1 MTAKKCLQAGAF
13 PWKEI
18 SLPAKANRTK
28 TKMAGNIDDACL
40 DEYHFPRRDE
50 SFGIASAPGEWV
62 GDYDYA
68 SELDVSDLVSS
79 SALYYF
85 I

>member
-1 MTAKKCLQAGAF
+1 MERDFIT
-13 PWKEI
+13 
-18 SLPAKANRTK
+18 AKANRTK

-40 DEYHFPRRDE
+40 DEYPRLDE
-50 SFGIASAPGEWV
+50 IRFGFASPGWV
-62 GDYDYA
+62 GGYDYA

-79 SALYYF
+79 IALYCF

>member
-1 MTAKKCLQAGAF
+1 MDRVALH
-13 PWKEI
+13 
-18 SLPAKANRTK
+18 AKANTTK

-40 DEYHFPRRDE
+40 DEYHVRRLD
-50 SFGIASAPGEWV
+50 EWV

-85 I
+85 IYT